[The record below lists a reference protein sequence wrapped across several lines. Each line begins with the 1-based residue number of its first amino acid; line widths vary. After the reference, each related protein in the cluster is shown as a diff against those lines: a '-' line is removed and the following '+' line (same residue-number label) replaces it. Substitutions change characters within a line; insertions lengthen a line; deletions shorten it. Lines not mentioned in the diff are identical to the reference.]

1 MVPASI
7 NQISSFLG
15 SDPLIIQGGG
25 GNISFKDPSL
35 NSIWIK
41 ASGKWLEN
49 AQKENVYLELALD
62 KGKHW
67 LASGEHAF
75 PLDWQKDAVH
85 NSALRAS
92 IETSLHLLFDQAV
105 VVHTHP
111 VNILAHAVQ
120 KNPEVV
126 LSSRLGSMNWALA
139 PYVKPGRDL
148 ANAIGN
154 HPKFRQCAIFIL
166 QNHGLVVCADTAQKA
181 QEISLEVI
189 EALSLP
195 SRNCLVDLA
204 FLNTMTSSM
213 APFGYRLPSNPKI
226 HQLACDPLSLQS
238 ISQANNVLYPDQA
251 VFLGKNAFII
261 TKLDQMIPGI
271 KAPYIVIPRHG
282 VFIQESAS
290 VMVEAMLLCHAEVLS
305 RIDEEPS
312 LNYLS
317 DTQVSELTNWDAE
330 KYRQSIN

>member
-25 GNISFKDPSL
+25 GNISFKDSSI

-62 KGKHW
+62 KGKNW
-67 LASGEHAF
+67 LASGEDDF
-75 PLDWQKDAVH
+75 PLDWQKNETH
-85 NSALRAS
+85 NNTLRAS
-92 IETSLHLLFDQAV
+92 IETSLHLLFDEAV

-111 VNILAHAVQ
+111 VNILAHVVQ
-120 KNPEVV
+120 KNPQDI
-126 LSSRLGSMNWALA
+126 LSSRLGNINWALA

-154 HPKFRQCAIFIL
+154 HPNFRQCKIFIL
-166 QNHGLVVCADTAQKA
+166 QNHGLVVCAGTPEQAQDT
-181 QEISLEVI
+181 SLNVI
-189 EALSLP
+189 DALSLP
-195 SRNCLVDLA
+195 VRNCLVDLTL
-204 FLNTMTSSM
+204 LNTMVLSM
-213 APFGYRLPSNPKI
+213 AQFGYRLPSNPKI

-238 ISQANNVLYPDQA
+238 ISQVNNVLYPDQA
-251 VFLGKNAFII
+251 VFLGKNAYLIDGF
-261 TKLDQMIPGI
+261 DQMTPGI
-271 KAPYIVIPRHG
+271 KAPYIVIPQLG

-290 VMVEAMLLCHAEVLS
+290 VMVEVMLLCHAEVLS
-305 RIDEEPS
+305 RINDESS

-317 DTQVSELTNWDAE
+317 DDQVAELTNWDAE